1 MAFFHPNIQRFH
13 HHFAIA
19 YCQNMISRVRW
30 ESASR
35 YLIVYL
41 EKLFD
46 VCGLFNNFLGMWQL
60 IIYRETNCPVRQG
73 GVWLGVKAKF
83 PSQRL
88 SQDEPPRHA
97 LFFPFRLSRGVLFSD
112 QTRPHPSLRH
122 RRCTFILIVR
132 ISSQQTAVSLR

>member
-73 GVWLGVKAKF
+73 GVF
-83 PSQRL
+83 FF
-88 SQDEPPRHA
+88 
-97 LFFPFRLSRGVLFSD
+97 LFFFQEEENRSV
-112 QTRPHPSLRH
+112 
-122 RRCTFILIVR
+122 
-132 ISSQQTAVSLR
+132 

>member
-1 MAFFHPNIQRFH
+1 MYNFNQLKCKMAFFHPNIQRFH
-13 HHFAIA
+13 HHFAII
-19 YCQNMISRVRW
+19 YCQNMVSRVRW

-73 GVWLGVKAKF
+73 GFFLF
-83 PSQRL
+83 SFF
-88 SQDEPPRHA
+88 QDEGNR
-97 LFFPFRLSRGVLFSD
+97 SV
-112 QTRPHPSLRH
+112 
-122 RRCTFILIVR
+122 
-132 ISSQQTAVSLR
+132 

>member
-1 MAFFHPNIQRFH
+1 MYNFNQLKCKMAFFHPNIQRFH

-46 VCGLFNNFLGMWQL
+46 VCGLFNNFHGMWQL

-73 GVWLGVKAKF
+73 GFFFCFFFFEGKKIARCKSKVPLSASLPGRTTPARPVF
-83 PSQRL
+83 SVPSQ
-88 SQDEPPRHA
+88 
-97 LFFPFRLSRGVLFSD
+97 SRGPF
-112 QTRPHPSLRH
+112 
-122 RRCTFILIVR
+122 F
-132 ISSQQTAVSLR
+132 